1 VEKIRVAASAHVK
14 RRAPATLVASV
25 SPGRLGRVTA
35 GQLICIGA
43 STGGTEAIREI
54 LTHLPADT
62 PGVLIALHMPAGFTT
77 SFAARLN
84 SLCAMT
90 VKEAVDGEPIL
101 PGHAYLAPGGRQ
113 FQVGRKGVAYVAIVD
128 DGALIHLHKPSVA
141 VLFNSVANV
150 VKANAIGV
158 MLTGMGSDGA
168 QAMRAM
174 RDAGSYNLVQDE
186 ASCIVFGMPREAIA
200 RGAADA
206 VLPLQQMAPALLA
219 RLQRARPSAGA

>member
-1 VEKIRVAASAHVK
+1 
-14 RRAPATLVASV
+14 
-25 SPGRLGRVTA
+25 
-35 GQLICIGA
+35 
-43 STGGTEAIREI
+43 
-54 LTHLPADT
+54 
-62 PGVLIALHMPAGFTT
+62 
-77 SFAARLN
+77 
-84 SLCAMT
+84 
-90 VKEAVDGEPIL
+90 
-101 PGHAYLAPGGRQ
+101 
-113 FQVGRKGVAYVAIVD
+113 
-128 DGALIHLHKPSVA
+128 
-141 VLFNSVANV
+141 VLFNSVATV